1 MDNDDQQV
9 VLHPASRKQEVLHTV
24 SMKYTS
30 MFLEI
35 GRFQWKQLSMKTALA
50 VEIFQRTLKL
60 KVPPHELVQKNR
72 MTDILKQAFSCVKSE
87 FSTKITLPY
96 FSKDTETLLQTD
108 ASKKGFGAVLV
119 QDNKPVC
126 FTSSTLTPSEKNY
139 LYGGHFTPQSNQKPL
154 VKLFIKYLCELSLK
168 IQRITIHSWQ
178 YNFNTVH
185 KSVSANTKNES
196 EYALSRVSP
205 QDIEPNIEQESPIF
219 AVNTLTN
226 FQKGEEK
233 MASMEETAK
242 DPELSALHKLISEGW
257 PPKRSNV
264 PDNLKDYW
272 NYRDE
277 FTVENGILLKS
288 HKFIVP
294 KNLQSIYINKIHAGH
309 LGINKSLQN
318 AQEYLFWK
326 GYTKDISEAID
337 KCTLRQE
344 NVPSNP
350 QHFQYI
356 SEVPPH
362 PWHTLGTDLFY
373 HRKQDYVV
381 FVDYFSKFLIVR
393 KLPNSTTGAIVKE
406 LSITFS
412 EYGIPFII
420 WSDNGPYYSSQES
433 KTFVRDLYHVSK
445 NLIEKAIQSDKPWH
459 SFIQEYR
466 ITPLSSTI
474 PSPAEILFGRRFRSN
489 LSILPSQ
496 LTNSRTTYIRE
507 EITKKENKPHEKPTP
522 VADLVPGQ
530 PIWHQDPLT
539 KKWLPGAVQEKLQ
552 EPHSYSITSQDT
564 TAMYRRNRNHLKPQ
578 QVPDAPASAT
588 TTEPQENISKDEQAT
603 FTPQTNNSIQPSE
616 ETCTKV
622 QRISSRSTKG
632 TLPKRYRT
640 EQ

>member
-1 MDNDDQQV
+1 M
-9 VLHPASRKQEVLHTV
+9 
-24 SMKYTS
+24 
-30 MFLEI
+30 
-35 GRFQWKQLSMKTALA
+35 AL
-50 VEIFQRTLKL
+50 
-60 KVPPHELVQKNR
+60 
-72 MTDILKQAFSCVKSE
+72 
-87 FSTKITLPY
+87 
-96 FSKDTETLLQTD
+96 
-108 ASKKGFGAVLV
+108 
-119 QDNKPVC
+119 
-126 FTSSTLTPSEKNY
+126 
-139 LYGGHFTPQSNQKPL
+139 
-154 VKLFIKYLCELSLK
+154 
-168 IQRITIHSWQ
+168 
-178 YNFNTVH
+178 
-185 KSVSANTKNES
+185 
-196 EYALSRVSP
+196 
-205 QDIEPNIEQESPIF
+205 
-219 AVNTLTN
+219 
-226 FQKGEEK
+226 
-233 MASMEETAK
+233 MEETAK

-277 FTVENGILLKS
+277 LTVENGILLKS

-294 KNLQSIYINKIHAGH
+294 KNLQSVYINKIHAGH
-309 LGINKSLQN
+309 LGINKSLQK

-337 KCTLRQE
+337 KCTLCQE
-344 NVPSNP
+344 NAPSNP
-350 QHFQYI
+350 QCFQYI
-356 SEVPPH
+356 SEVLPH

-373 HRKQDYVV
+373 HRKQDYLVL
-381 FVDYFSKFLIVR
+381 VDYFSKFLIVR

-412 EYGIPFII
+412 EYGTPFII
-420 WSDNGPYYSSQES
+420 QSDNGPCYSSQEF
-433 KTFVRDLYHVSK
+433 KTFLQDLQVTHRTSSPHYPQSNGMAESMVKVSK

-496 LTNSRTTYIRE
+496 LTNSRTAYIRE
-507 EITKKENKPHEKPTP
+507 EITKKENKLHEKPTP

-564 TAMYRRNRNHLKPQ
+564 TAMYRRNRNHLKLR

-588 TTEPQENISKDEQAT
+588 TTEPQENISQDEQAT
-603 FTPQTNNSIQPSE
+603 FTPQTNDSIQPSE

-622 QRISSRSTKG
+622 QCISSRSTKG
-632 TLPKRYRT
+632 TLPKCYRT